1 MGEQCF
7 KKYGEG
13 LTLRHKLIH
22 LKKTLALLTAA
33 HNKLNVCTIEKKNTE
48 HDIFVSFAE
57 ETKAILHEADSLL
70 QEAESVAEGM
80 LKSED
85 ESHR

>member
-1 MGEQCF
+1 MCV
-7 KKYGEG
+7 
-13 LTLRHKLIH
+13 R
-22 LKKTLALLTAA
+22 LK
-33 HNKLNVCTIEKKNTE
+33 KKNTE